1 MTEGGASDASIL
13 FIMLTDHRRHCC
25 MSADYF
31 FFCDIDVEFQTALL
45 CRYTAVSYTHLQA
58 GMYSRAKVH
67 KKSPFMKNK
76 GTNSFRGT
84 TLLPR
89 SNRSY
94 SKMTY
99 NGALG
104 DA

>member
-45 CRYTAVSYTHLQA
+45 CRYTESAH
-58 GMYSRAKVH
+58 
-67 KKSPFMKNK
+67 
-76 GTNSFRGT
+76 
-84 TLLPR
+84 
-89 SNRSY
+89 
-94 SKMTY
+94 
-99 NGALG
+99 NGIIWQGRKRHPQQLRCA
-104 DA
+104 D